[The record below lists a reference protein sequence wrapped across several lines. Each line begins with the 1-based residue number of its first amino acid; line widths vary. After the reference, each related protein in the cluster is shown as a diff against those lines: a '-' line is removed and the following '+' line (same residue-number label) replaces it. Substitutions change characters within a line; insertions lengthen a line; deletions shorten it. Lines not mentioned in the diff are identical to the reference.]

1 MPILPSMSWIS
12 KQLLLLLLAHP
23 VRPLGFMQDGHN
35 LTLPKD
41 IESCCIYFSTG
52 KAKSGLRR
60 LYCWFQTRFKFSVNN
75 YNHIQLNLKTN
86 IGISL
91 NIG

>member
-35 LTLPKD
+35 LTLPK
-41 IESCCIYFSTG
+41 ELCCIYFSTG

-60 LYCWFQTRFKFSVNN
+60 LYCWLVVIVVGLDS
-75 YNHIQLNLKTN
+75 NLVSTT
-86 IGISL
+86 IIIYS
-91 NIG
+91 